1 MIEFTEG
8 NLKISF
14 PRSMKAERFDDPKT
28 HGLTHCMK
36 AVDFIVEKA
45 NFTLF
50 IELKDPD
57 HPQAKE
63 KNMKAFIKKFSSGSL
78 DEELK
83 YKYRDTFLYR
93 WAQGNHRMPVR
104 PSGIRLMQPQS
115 ELRRAISSAT
125 LPHYRKARDCESL
138 RDLLNSWREP
148 MFRYPHTAPDGRKL
162 TATRGSGQHPR

>member
-93 WAQGNHRMPVR
+93 WAQGNHRMPVCYCIIIALETLNEAQLLSRTKDLRQKLPLKEASYGKWKR
-104 PSGIRLMQPQS
+104 PIVNNCIVFNIQTWNRYQPDIPLS
-115 ELRRAISSAT
+115 RI
-125 LPHYRKARDCESL
+125 P
-138 RDLLNSWREP
+138 
-148 MFRYPHTAPDGRKL
+148 
-162 TATRGSGQHPR
+162 